1 MIATPVRRSLASPAL
16 LVATAVGLSACGGV
30 GGDDLPSGR
39 PVPTRASDA
48 PRASYRPPAD
58 RLLKPEQVR
67 LYVAVLE
74 RAASTTGP
82 EGGAPPPAEEAADA
96 VAARESGANV
106 EEYFWVRERVLEA
119 EAAVATERLNA
130 DVAAMLERTLADLA
144 ARRETAVDEGSRT
157 LLDEQAS
164 QFRSEL
170 ERVRREA
177 RVPEPP
183 HVRRNAE
190 LLAPHRARIGEL
202 QAELDRRLAPLRP
215 AAASP
220 GARPTAT
227 P

>member
-1 MIATPVRRSLASPAL
+1 MRRSPASPAF
-16 LVATAVGLSACGGV
+16 LVAAALGLSACGGA

-39 PVPTRASDA
+39 PVPTQAADA

-58 RLLKPEQVR
+58 RILAPEQVR

-74 RAASTTGP
+74 RAASTPGP
-82 EGGAPPPAEEAADA
+82 EAGGPPPAEEAPDA
-96 VAARESGANV
+96 VAAREAGANV
-106 EEYFWVRERVLEA
+106 EEYFWIRERVLEA

-130 DVAAMLERTLADLA
+130 DVATMLERTLADVK
-144 ARRETAVDEGSRT
+144 ARREAAVDDGSRA
-157 LLDEQAS
+157 LLDEQAA
-164 QFRSEL
+164 QFRAEL

-215 AAASP
+215 AAAPP
-220 GARPTAT
+220 GARPAAT